1 LGRIS
6 CSTTGTPRSAAC
18 HAASEPAS
26 PPPMMWMG
34 RMGELVT
41 KLQTSV
47 NWFSGVVE
55 AGMPP

>member
-1 LGRIS
+1 
-6 CSTTGTPRSAAC
+6 
-18 HAASEPAS
+18 
-26 PPPMMWMG
+26 
-34 RMGELVT
+34 MGELVT